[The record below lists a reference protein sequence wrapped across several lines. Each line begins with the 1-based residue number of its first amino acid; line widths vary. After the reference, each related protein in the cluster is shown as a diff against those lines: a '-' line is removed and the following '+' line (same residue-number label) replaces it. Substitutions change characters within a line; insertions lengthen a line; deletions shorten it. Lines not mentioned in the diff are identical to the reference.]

1 MEGDSLRLLYGG
13 AAKNERCF
21 RNSLNSV
28 EPYALLEGGSSKV
41 HSSVEGS
48 SSKVRSLIKG
58 GSSKVR
64 PLLAEGG
71 SNKAHPPAE
80 DDSREVRPL
89 AEDGSSKVRILAEDG
104 SEVTEEAT
112 RTGEATE
119 VTREVRATE
128 QEVVTFE
135 LAPYS
140 FFKLV
145 VFVLARKVKNA
156 IPLVFVLMSSIPKAS
171 GTKRWILDLAL

>member
-1 MEGDSLRLLYGG
+1 MQAPRAGTLVPRSFVFWLSLYVHYEIRNFILQSKRLELVRVWYGRVRYSEPLHIGEVELLSVYVDEPARAQVSSMEGDSLRLLYGG

-89 AEDGSSKVRILAEDG
+89 A
-104 SEVTEEAT
+104 
-112 RTGEATE
+112 
-119 VTREVRATE
+119 
-128 QEVVTFE
+128 
-135 LAPYS
+135 
-140 FFKLV
+140 
-145 VFVLARKVKNA
+145 
-156 IPLVFVLMSSIPKAS
+156 
-171 GTKRWILDLAL
+171 